1 MALQNSANILQ
12 KADDS
17 LLVIFLRLTDRFV
30 IKSYI
35 SGCLKLLGLDL
46 FYVNLFRKQL
56 LLSRLLCSDLQN
68 SWNLIELVPFC
79 PGLRLIPLLN
89 I

>member
-30 IKSYI
+30 IKFYI
-35 SGCLKLLGLDL
+35 SGLHQI
-46 FYVNLFRKQL
+46 FSTV
-56 LLSRLLCSDLQN
+56 
-68 SWNLIELVPFC
+68 
-79 PGLRLIPLLN
+79 LN
-89 I
+89 YWV